1 MTGSLVVIFFDRAP
15 LSGVDAGID
24 VVDIEQCVNRCDGIL
39 EFKNIGLV
47 AVDQD
52 CRNVVVFLEG
62 LEQRIGVPAGTHHLL
77 DVPIDLLLVVITV
90 ILDYEV
96 AGDCGDYVEVF

>member
-1 MTGSLVVIFFDRAP
+1 MVVILFDRAP

-24 VVDIEQCVNRCDGIL
+24 VVDVEQSVDRCDGIL
-39 EFKNIGLV
+39 EFKDIGLV

-52 CRNVVVFLEG
+52 GRNVVVFFVG
-62 LEQRIGVPAGTHHLL
+62 LEQRIGRPAGSHHLA
-77 DVPIDLLLVVITV
+77 DVPVDLLLVVMTV
-90 ILDYEV
+90 TPLYEK